1 MTLRNLE
8 VRLSREMR
16 LLDVTMI
23 GVGAMIG
30 AGIFVL
36 TGIAAGVAGPALI
49 LAFALNGVVTIF
61 TAMVYAELGSCF
73 HDAGGG
79 YLWVKKGL
87 PDPNGFLAGWM
98 SWFAHA
104 VACSLYALGFGAYF
118 GLVLEL
124 FGYEGGHDWPIS
136 LQKLLGTAVV
146 VVFCYV
152 NYRGASETGKA
163 GNIVTV
169 AKILVIGVFIVFGF
183 LALRDRPDWTSHFT
197 DFMPKGWG
205 GVFMAMGLTFIA
217 FEGYEIIAQCS
228 EEVRDPKRNIPRA
241 IFWSLAIVVP
251 IYLLVAF
258 VAIGAIDGGGLPTW
272 QYLAEKKEIA
282 MVEAARQFFSGGA
295 LMILAGGLLSTMS
308 ALNATI
314 FSSSR
319 VSFAMARDHNL
330 PGMFARL
337 SRRRKTPHV
346 SIVFSMAII
355 IAMLLWL
362 PIEDVAAAAD
372 IMFMLLFLQVN
383 MAMISI
389 RRKMPEL
396 DRGYTIPWFP
406 LVPILGILTKM
417 FLAGWMFRYSP
428 TAWLSAGVWIAGG
441 YLLHRFYAGPREEAA
456 LERIVR
462 IEKMERKEYRV
473 LVALSSARTAPSLVE
488 VGLAIARRHGGEI
501 VCLAVV
507 EVPEDQPLLAG
518 VEQTDVPQALISEAI
533 RQAREA
539 GLVARGLIKVSH
551 RVSEGIVET
560 AREEECNLIVMGRR
574 PRPSFLEWLFAAT
587 VDNVLRETSCDVAL
601 VGRSVRRGEIQRIC
615 LALGEGRSARLA
627 AGLAPALAE
636 WYEADIRPLAILSSL
651 ATSEQVGRVRA
662 QSETILREAG
672 ITAQPAVIRDDD
684 VVEGIL
690 RTREPGDLVV
700 MGGPAPGPLGQ
711 LLARPVSQ
719 DLFNRGPVPII
730 MVRKHEETQAGW
742 LQRSLRLR

>member
-1 MTLRNLE
+1 MTVRGPE

-49 LAFALNGVVTIF
+49 LAFALNGIVTIF

-87 PDPNGFLAGWM
+87 PDPNGFLSGWM

-118 GLVLEL
+118 GLVLKSL
-124 FGYEGGHDWPIS
+124 GYEGGDHWPLS
-136 LQKLLGTAVV
+136 LQKLLATAVV
-146 VVFCYV
+146 VVFCYI

-169 AKILVIGVFIVFGF
+169 AKILVLGVFIGFG
-183 LALRDRPDWTSHFT
+183 LAALRGRPDWTSHFT
-197 DFMPKGWG
+197 DFMPQGWG

-228 EEVRDPKRNIPRA
+228 EEVRDPRRNIPRA

-251 IYLLVAF
+251 IYLLVAL
-258 VAIGAIDGGGLPTW
+258 VAIGAIDGGGVPTW
-272 QYLAEKKEIA
+272 RYLAEKKEIA
-282 MVEAARQFFSGGA
+282 LVEAARQFFAGGG
-295 LMILAGGLLSTMS
+295 LMILVGGLLSTMS

-346 SIVFSMAII
+346 SIAFSMAII

-383 MAMISI
+383 VAIISI
-389 RRKMPEL
+389 RRKLPEL

-406 LVPILGILTKM
+406 LVPILGVLTKM
-417 FLAGWMFRYSP
+417 FLAAWMFRYSP

-441 YLLHRFYAGPREEAA
+441 FLLHRFYAGPREEAA
-456 LERIVR
+456 LERIAR
-462 IEKMERKEYRV
+462 IERMERKEYRV
-473 LVALSSARTAPSLVE
+473 LVALSSPRTAPSLLE
-488 VGLAIARRHGGEI
+488 VGLAIARKHGGEM

-518 VEQTDVPQALISEAI
+518 LERADVRDALVSDAV
-533 RQAREA
+533 RHAREA
-539 GLVARGLIKVSH
+539 GLAARGVIKVSH
-551 RVSEGIVET
+551 RISQGIVET
-560 AREEECNLIVMGRR
+560 AREEDCNLIVMGRR
-574 PRPSFLEWLFAAT
+574 PRPTFLEWMFAAT
-587 VDNVLRETSCDVAL
+587 VDNVLRETPCDVAL
-601 VGRSVRRGEIQRIC
+601 VGRSVRRGEIRRIC
-615 LALGEGRSARLA
+615 PALGEGHGARLA

-636 WYEADIRPLAILSSL
+636 WYGAEIRPLAILPSL
-651 ATSEQVGRVRA
+651 AGPEQVDRVRVQCQA
-662 QSETILREAG
+662 ILGEAG
-672 ITAQPAVIRDDD
+672 VQGQPTIVRDDD
-684 VVEGIL
+684 VVAGIL
-690 RTREPGDLVV
+690 RASEPGDLVV
-700 MGGPAPGPLGQ
+700 MGGPAPGPVGQ
-711 LLARPVSQ
+711 LLSRPVSQ
-719 DLFNRGPVPII
+719 DLIDRGQVPII
-730 MVRKHEETQAGW
+730 MVRKHEKTPAGW
-742 LQRSLRLR
+742 LPRTLGLR